1 MECLEWWCCGRGRPG
16 SPHPRR
22 PSRVPGPQGGT
33 LPGKAEGQ
41 VGGKKRL
48 PLYDFLRFCPT
59 FSDFLGRSPVI
70 ITRVLEYTSTSTG
83 VTSAHQTEATSKLRR
98 SCFGDQIKQQKLLK
112 VKKANLCLERISL
125 ICPLE
130 GVEAWAGTFKPEDV
144 FNNDA
149 LEKKD
154 ENLTLL
160 REAPSIKKAFLIQ
173 EKLYFIERG
182 FLIKGKS
189 YFIKVSLLRI
199 KEKLPLSSDTSLFC

>member
-1 MECLEWWCCGRGRPG
+1 MHGKHGLLLTSLCFPLGG
-16 SPHPRR
+16 SP
-22 PSRVPGPQGGT
+22 GQD
-33 LPGKAEGQ
+33 LP
-41 VGGKKRL
+41 KKRL
-48 PLYDFLRFCPT
+48 PLHDFIVFFFPP
-59 FSDFLGRSPVI
+59 DFLGRSPVI